1 MSWTNWLNHFFAL
14 FKYDVLETRK
24 SLDLRRNIVIAVFKF
39 SVVDAKMG
47 NIMMFGI
54 GLIVTIPFAAFQ
66 GLFRQIQWETIVESM
81 TMVVKI
87 VHNGRIG
94 TLEFTITGSTEK
106 KGFYISHK
114 IKAREPNDENSN

>member
-1 MSWTNWLNHFFAL
+1 MSGTNWLNHFFAL

-106 KGFYISHK
+106 KVYIRHK
-114 IKAREPNDENSN
+114 ERPRTK